1 VALAWFNSPRSN
13 RLKDVCIVRHTAS
26 RAAAPGSLAPHRA
39 PAEGRRARRGAV
51 RAPASAAR
59 IALVGLVGVAVTAG
73 GVYAALSATAFN
85 STAQSVTS
93 GTLKLTMADNGAG
106 FTQSITNLAPGDV
119 VNRYVDLS
127 ANGTLDG
134 RQLTLGVADTVG
146 SKLTTDATKGLK
158 VTVTSCTGGTWVPAT
173 GICAGVTNVVVN
185 NAALSTLTATPASIV
200 SGAVTAGS
208 ALHLQMSLTLP
219 DQAET
224 TANGVLPNGTIQ
236 GLSAALTWTFTD
248 QQRAATT
255 TNS

>member
-1 VALAWFNSPRSN
+1 MRHPAPHDSAPSSSAPR
-13 RLKDVCIVRHTAS
+13 AS
-26 RAAAPGSLAPHRA
+26 APGSFAARAHRPAAAPVRRT
-39 PAEGRRARRGAV
+39 RRAV
-51 RAPASAAR
+51 RPPATAAR
-59 IALVGLVGVAVTAG
+59 IALVGMVGVAVTAG

-85 STAQSVTS
+85 STAQNVSS

-106 FTQSITNLAPGDV
+106 FSQAVTNIAPGDV

-134 RQLTLGVADTVG
+134 RQLTLGVADSVG
-146 SKLTTDATKGLK
+146 SKLTNDAVKGLK
-158 VTVTSCTGGTWVPAT
+158 VTVTSCTGATWVAAT
-173 GICAGVTNVVVN
+173 GVCAGVTSVVVN
-185 NAALSTLTATPASIV
+185 NAALSTLTTTPASMV
-200 SGAVTAGS
+200 SGSVAAGT
-208 ALHLQMSLTLP
+208 ALHLQMSVTLP

-224 TANGVLPNGTIQ
+224 TANGVLPVGTIQ